1 MNAKQYEFV
10 MQYLQ
15 HKDKITAYTIAYNK
29 RTSNYR
35 AVESAANRLLQNPEI
50 KQYIATMRESMYNEA
65 MQEVQKDLKT
75 ELLTVQR
82 KREVLARI
90 VNGEHSVIQNF
101 KGKNCQVCTYFLYPT
116 IREILQG
123 IREDNRM
130 AGHYPSPAVASAKAG
145 KNAKAP
151 AGINARYIDSIPR
164 LAQTPLP
171 AGLARFAQN
180 EDDISQHP
188 TNITPQPVSPLQGDR
203 GKTTEGNSEDDI
215 SQSRKYGTTNNKR
228 KSPSGGQLAAE
239 TPDVQNPQHPT
250 TNIKLSPS
258 GGKGVSAA
266 ADEGGTFAQDAPVTQ
281 NPQHPATITPQP
293 VSPRHLSSQRLE
305 GDRGKT
311 GEGNSEGD
319 FSQQT
324 TPPLL
329 GGVGVGISRVGHS
342 HPLPDFAAKNQITR
356 LKLLNLQ
363 SAKDKTRNG

>member
-29 RTSNYR
+29 RTCNYR

-75 ELLTVQR
+75 ELLTVHR

-130 AGHYPSPAVASAKAG
+130 AGHYPSPAKGNATASK
-145 KNAKAP
+145 
-151 AGINARYIDSIPR
+151 NARYSDSIPR

-180 EDDISQHP
+180 EDDVSQHP
-188 TNITPQPVSPLQGDR
+188 A
-203 GKTTEGNSEDDI
+203 
-215 SQSRKYGTTNNKR
+215 TNN
-228 KSPSGGQLAAE
+228 
-239 TPDVQNPQHPT
+239 
-250 TNIKLSPS
+250 KLSPS

-266 ADEGGTFAQDAPVTQ
+266 TDEGGTFAPDTRPCEKS
-281 NPQHPATITPQP
+281 I
-293 VSPRHLSSQRLE
+293 SLSRP
-305 GDRGKT
+305 K
-311 GEGNSEGD
+311 
-319 FSQQT
+319 
-324 TPPLL
+324 
-329 GGVGVGISRVGHS
+329 IS
-342 HPLPDFAAKNQITR
+342 
-356 LKLLNLQ
+356 LQ
-363 SAKDKTRNG
+363 V